1 MVNLTSEGNL
11 TKEEFLNFYDDL
23 NINIPGDLA
32 FKTHVSSMWSY
43 NSENEQK
50 SETEE
55 LVAAIKKI
63 RFKLIQKTQG
73 THE

>member
-43 NSENEQK
+43 NPENEHK
-50 SETEE
+50 V
-55 LVAAIKKI
+55 LNI
-63 RFKLIQKTQG
+63 R
-73 THE
+73 